1 MLERKDSVKD
11 QTATTGTGTLTI
23 DGVAPNGYRTIVSA
37 HTTGAVLR
45 VRVENSAGTEW
56 EVVEGVWT
64 ASGATLT
71 RDTVYASSNSGA
83 LVNFSAG
90 TKAVSVV
97 ATAKDFGKSSLL
109 AFAAAYG

>member
-1 MLERKDSVKD
+1 MFERRDSVKD
-11 QTATTGTGTLTI
+11 QTTTTGTGTLTI
-23 DGVAPNGYRTIVSA
+23 GGVAPDGYRTITSA

-45 VRVENSAGTEW
+45 VRIENSTGNEW

-64 ASGATLT
+64 AAGTTLT
-71 RDTVYASSNSGA
+71 RDTVYASSNAGV